1 MNVLG
6 CVVTAV
12 VAYLLG
18 SIPAGYLV
26 GKARGLDIRTV
37 GSGNIGATNV
47 FRILGRT
54 AGIVVLV
61 VDGLKGWAAAAW
73 LPDLVHQCL
82 APSEAWDLQTQ
93 EYSRIIAGV
102 IVILGHNYT
111 CWLKFKGGKGIATS
125 AGVLAALVPLT
136 FVIGLI
142 VWIVVCLTTRYVSVA
157 SMAAAAVLPLATW
170 GVGYSNRMIVITAV
184 VGALAI
190 YKHKANIQRLLKGAE
205 NKIGGKKNPPG
216 GAVP

>member
-1 MNVLG
+1 VNILG
-6 CVVTAV
+6 CIVTAV

-18 SIPAGYLV
+18 SIPAGYLA

-47 FRILGRT
+47 FRILGT
-54 AGIVVLV
+54 KAGIVVLV

-73 LPDLVHQCL
+73 VPDLVHKCL
-82 APSEAWDLQTQ
+82 APSEAWDQQTQ
-93 EYSRIIAGV
+93 EYSRIIAGM
-102 IVILGHNYT
+102 IAILGHNYT

-136 FVIGLI
+136 FVIGLA
-142 VWIVVCLTTRYVSVA
+142 VWIVICLATRYVSVA
-157 SMAAAAVLPLATW
+157 SIAAAAVLPLVTW

-190 YKHKANIQRLLKGAE
+190 FKHKANIQRLLKGTE
-205 NKIGGKKNPPG
+205 NKFGGKKNPPN